1 MLITHFKDT
10 LELKDSIGKDVGISE
25 WLLIDQDRIN
35 QFAKATDDL
44 QWIHTDPE
52 RAAKESPFGKTIA
65 HGFLSLSLMPHFMYS
80 CLFFEHSKLTVNY
93 GLNKV
98 RFTSPVLV
106 GSKLRA
112 IFKTLQVTDVN
123 KGVQIEWQVTMEIEG
138 QAKPALV
145 ASFLIVV
152 YHESE
157 F

>member
-1 MLITHFKDT
+1 MLTTRFKNL
-10 LELKDSIGKDVGISE
+10 LELKESIGKEVGVSD

-44 QWIHTDPE
+44 QWIHTDPV
-52 RAAKESPFGKTIA
+52 RAAKESPFEKTIA
-65 HGFLSLSLMPHFMYS
+65 HGFLTLSLIPHFMYS

-112 IFKTLQVTDVN
+112 IFKTIQVTDVS
-123 KGVQIEWQVTMEIEG
+123 KGAQIEWQVTMEIEG
-138 QAKPALV
+138 QEKPALV

-152 YHESE
+152 YHE
-157 F
+157 

>member
-1 MLITHFKDT
+1 MLTTRFKD
-10 LELKDSIGKDVGISE
+10 LLDLKESIGREVGVSD

-44 QWIHTDPE
+44 QWIHTDPV

-65 HGFLSLSLMPHFMYS
+65 HGFLTLSLIPHFMYS

-112 IFKTLQVTDVN
+112 IFKTIQVTDVSN
-123 KGVQIEWQVTMEIEG
+123 GAQIEWQVTMEIEG
-138 QAKPALV
+138 QEKPSLV

-152 YHESE
+152 YHE
-157 F
+157 

>member
-1 MLITHFKDT
+1 MLTTRFKDL
-10 LELKDSIGKDVGISE
+10 LELKESIGREVGVSD
-25 WLLIDQDRIN
+25 WFLIDQDRIN

-44 QWIHTDPE
+44 QWIHTDPV
-52 RAAKESPFGKTIA
+52 RAAKESPFEKTIA
-65 HGFLSLSLMPHFMYS
+65 HGFLTLSLIPHFMYS

-112 IFKTLQVTDVN
+112 IFKTIQVTDVSN
-123 KGVQIEWQVTMEIEG
+123 GAQIEWQVTMEIEG
-138 QAKPALV
+138 QEKPALV

-152 YHESE
+152 YHE
-157 F
+157 

>member
-1 MLITHFKDT
+1 MLTTRFKD
-10 LELKDSIGKDVGISE
+10 LLDLKESIGREVGVSD

-44 QWIHTDPE
+44 QWIHTDPV

-65 HGFLSLSLMPHFMYS
+65 HGFLTLSLIPHFMYS

-112 IFKTLQVTDVN
+112 IFKTIQVTDVS
-123 KGVQIEWQVTMEIEG
+123 KGAQIEWQVTMEIEG
-138 QAKPALV
+138 QEKPALV

-152 YHESE
+152 YHE
-157 F
+157 

>member
-1 MLITHFKDT
+1 MLTTRFKDL
-10 LELKDSIGKDVGISE
+10 LELKESIGKEVGVSD

-44 QWIHTDPE
+44 QWIHTDPV
-52 RAAKESPFGKTIA
+52 RAAKESPFEKTIA
-65 HGFLSLSLMPHFMYS
+65 HGFLTLSLIPHFMYS

-93 GLNKV
+93 GLNKI

-112 IFKTLQVTDVN
+112 IFKTIQVTDVS
-123 KGVQIEWQVTMEIEG
+123 KGAQIEWQVTMEIEG
-138 QAKPALV
+138 QEKPALV

-152 YHESE
+152 YHE
-157 F
+157 

>member
-1 MLITHFKDT
+1 MLTTRFKDL
-10 LELKDSIGKDVGISE
+10 LELKESIGREVGVSD

-44 QWIHTDPE
+44 QWIHTDPV
-52 RAAKESPFGKTIA
+52 RAAKESPFEKTIA
-65 HGFLSLSLMPHFMYS
+65 HGFLTLSLIPHFMYS

-112 IFKTLQVTDVN
+112 IFKTIQVTDVSN
-123 KGVQIEWQVTMEIEG
+123 GAQIEWQVTMEIEG
-138 QAKPALV
+138 QEKPALV

-152 YHESE
+152 YHE
-157 F
+157 

>member
-1 MLITHFKDT
+1 MLTTRFKDR
-10 LELKDSIGKDVGISE
+10 LELKESIGREVGVSD

-44 QWIHTDPE
+44 QWIHTDPV
-52 RAAKESPFGKTIA
+52 RAAKESPFEKTIA
-65 HGFLSLSLMPHFMYS
+65 HGFLTLSLIPHFMYS

-112 IFKTLQVTDVN
+112 IFKTIQVTDVI
-123 KGVQIEWQVTMEIEG
+123 KGAQIEWQVTMEIEG
-138 QAKPALV
+138 QEKPALV

-152 YHESE
+152 YHE
-157 F
+157 

>member
-1 MLITHFKDT
+1 MLTTRFKDL
-10 LELKDSIGKDVGISE
+10 LELKESIGREVGVSD

-44 QWIHTDPE
+44 QWIHTDPV

-65 HGFLSLSLMPHFMYS
+65 HGFLTLSLIPHFMYS

-112 IFKTLQVTDVN
+112 IFKTIQVTDVSN
-123 KGVQIEWQVTMEIEG
+123 GAQIEWQVTMEIEG
-138 QAKPALV
+138 QEKPALV

-152 YHESE
+152 YHE
-157 F
+157 

>member
-1 MLITHFKDT
+1 MLTTRFKD
-10 LELKDSIGKDVGISE
+10 LLDLKESIGREVGVSD

-44 QWIHTDPE
+44 QWIHTDPV

-65 HGFLSLSLMPHFMYS
+65 HGFLTLSLIPHFMYS

-112 IFKTLQVTDVN
+112 IFKTIQVTDVS
-123 KGVQIEWQVTMEIEG
+123 KGTQIEWQVTMEIEG
-138 QAKPALV
+138 QGKPALV

-152 YHESE
+152 YHE
-157 F
+157 

>member
-1 MLITHFKDT
+1 MLTTRFKDL
-10 LELKDSIGKDVGISE
+10 LELKESIGREVGVSD

-44 QWIHTDPE
+44 QWIHTDPV

-65 HGFLSLSLMPHFMYS
+65 HGFLTLSLIPHFMYS
-80 CLFFEHSKLTVNY
+80 CLFFEHTKLTVNY

-112 IFKTLQVTDVN
+112 IFKTIQVTDVS
-123 KGVQIEWQVTMEIEG
+123 KGTQIEWQVTMEIEG
-138 QAKPALV
+138 QEKPALV

-152 YHESE
+152 YHE
-157 F
+157 

>member
-1 MLITHFKDT
+1 MLTTRFKD
-10 LELKDSIGKDVGISE
+10 LLDLKESIGREVGVSD

-44 QWIHTDPE
+44 QWIHTDPV

-65 HGFLSLSLMPHFMYS
+65 HGFLTLSLIPHFMYS

-112 IFKTLQVTDVN
+112 IFKTIQVTDVS
-123 KGVQIEWQVTMEIEG
+123 KGTQIEWQVTMEIEG
-138 QAKPALV
+138 QEKPALV

-152 YHESE
+152 YHE
-157 F
+157 

>member
-1 MLITHFKDT
+1 MLTTRFKD
-10 LELKDSIGKDVGISE
+10 LLDLKESIGREVGVSD

-44 QWIHTDPE
+44 QWIHTDPV
-52 RAAKESPFGKTIA
+52 RAAKESPFEKTIA
-65 HGFLSLSLMPHFMYS
+65 HGFLTLSLIPHFMYS

-112 IFKTLQVTDVN
+112 IFKTIQVTDVSN
-123 KGVQIEWQVTMEIEG
+123 GAQIEWQVTMEIEG
-138 QAKPALV
+138 QEKPALV

-152 YHESE
+152 YHE
-157 F
+157 

>member
-1 MLITHFKDT
+1 MLTTRFKDL
-10 LELKDSIGKDVGISE
+10 LELKESIGKEVGVSD

-44 QWIHTDPE
+44 QWIHTDPV
-52 RAAKESPFGKTIA
+52 RAAKESPFEKTIA
-65 HGFLSLSLMPHFMYS
+65 HGFLTLSLIPHFMYS

-112 IFKTLQVTDVN
+112 IFKTIQVTDVS
-123 KGVQIEWQVTMEIEG
+123 KGAQIEWQVTMEIEG
-138 QAKPALV
+138 QEKPALV

-152 YHESE
+152 YHE
-157 F
+157 

>member
-1 MLITHFKDT
+1 MLTTRFKD
-10 LELKDSIGKDVGISE
+10 LLDLKESIGREVGVSD

-44 QWIHTDPE
+44 QWIHTDPV

-65 HGFLSLSLMPHFMYS
+65 HGFLTLSLIPHFMYS

-112 IFKTLQVTDVN
+112 IFKTIQVTDVSN
-123 KGVQIEWQVTMEIEG
+123 GAQIEWQVTMEIEG
-138 QAKPALV
+138 QEKPALV

-152 YHESE
+152 YHE
-157 F
+157 

>member
-1 MLITHFKDT
+1 MLTTRFKDL
-10 LELKDSIGKDVGISE
+10 LELKESIGREVGVSD

-44 QWIHTDPE
+44 QWIHTDPV

-65 HGFLSLSLMPHFMYS
+65 HGFLTLSLIPHFMYS

-112 IFKTLQVTDVN
+112 IFKTIQVTDVSN
-123 KGVQIEWQVTMEIEG
+123 GAQIEWQVTMEIEG
-138 QAKPALV
+138 QEKPALC
-145 ASFLIVV
+145 L
-152 YHESE
+152 YLC
-157 F
+157 

>member
-1 MLITHFKDT
+1 MLTTRFKDL
-10 LELKDSIGKDVGISE
+10 LELKESIGKEVGVSD

-44 QWIHTDPE
+44 QWIHTDPV
-52 RAAKESPFGKTIA
+52 RAAKESPFEKTIA
-65 HGFLSLSLMPHFMYS
+65 HGFLTLSLIPHFMYS

-112 IFKTLQVTDVN
+112 IFKTIQVTDVSN
-123 KGVQIEWQVTMEIEG
+123 GAQIEWQVTMEIEG
-138 QAKPALV
+138 QEKPALV

-152 YHESE
+152 YHE
-157 F
+157 

>member
-1 MLITHFKDT
+1 MLTTRFKDL
-10 LELKDSIGKDVGISE
+10 LELKESIGREVGVSD

-44 QWIHTDPE
+44 QWIHTDPV
-52 RAAKESPFGKTIA
+52 RAAKESPFEKTIA
-65 HGFLSLSLMPHFMYS
+65 HGFLTLSLIPHFMYS

-112 IFKTLQVTDVN
+112 IFKTIQVTDVS
-123 KGVQIEWQVTMEIEG
+123 KGAQIEWQVTMEIEG
-138 QAKPALV
+138 QEKPALV

-152 YHESE
+152 YHE
-157 F
+157 

>member
-1 MLITHFKDT
+1 MLTTRFKDL
-10 LELKDSIGKDVGISE
+10 LELKESIGREVGVSD

-44 QWIHTDPE
+44 QWIHTDPV

-65 HGFLSLSLMPHFMYS
+65 HGFLTLSLIPHFMYS

-112 IFKTLQVTDVN
+112 IFKTIQVTDVS
-123 KGVQIEWQVTMEIEG
+123 KGTQIEWQVTMEIEG
-138 QAKPALV
+138 QEKPALV

-152 YHESE
+152 YHE
-157 F
+157 

>member
-1 MLITHFKDT
+1 MLTTRFKDL
-10 LELKDSIGKDVGISE
+10 LELKESIGKEVGVSD

-44 QWIHTDPE
+44 QWIHTDPV
-52 RAAKESPFGKTIA
+52 RAAKESPFEKTIA
-65 HGFLSLSLMPHFMYS
+65 HGFLTLSLIPHFMYS

-112 IFKTLQVTDVN
+112 IFKTIQVTDVI
-123 KGVQIEWQVTMEIEG
+123 KGAQIEWQVTMEIEG
-138 QAKPALV
+138 QEKPALV

-152 YHESE
+152 YHE
-157 F
+157 

>member
-1 MLITHFKDT
+1 MLTTRFKDL
-10 LELKDSIGKDVGISE
+10 LELKESIGREVGVSD

-44 QWIHTDPE
+44 QWIHTDPV
-52 RAAKESPFGKTIA
+52 RAAKESPFGKTIV
-65 HGFLSLSLMPHFMYS
+65 HGFLTLSLIPHFMYS

-112 IFKTLQVTDVN
+112 IFKTIQVTDVS
-123 KGVQIEWQVTMEIEG
+123 KGTQIEWQVTMEIEG
-138 QAKPALV
+138 QEKPALV

-152 YHESE
+152 YHE
-157 F
+157 

>member
-1 MLITHFKDT
+1 MLTTRFKNL
-10 LELKDSIGKDVGISE
+10 LELKESIGKEVGVSD

-44 QWIHTDPE
+44 QWIHTDPV
-52 RAAKESPFGKTIA
+52 RAAKESPFEKTIA
-65 HGFLSLSLMPHFMYS
+65 HGFLTLSLIPHFMYS

-112 IFKTLQVTDVN
+112 IFKTIQVTDVS
-123 KGVQIEWQVTMEIEG
+123 KGAQIEWQVTMEIEG
-138 QAKPALV
+138 QEKPALV

-152 YHESE
+152 YNE
-157 F
+157 

>member
-1 MLITHFKDT
+1 
-10 LELKDSIGKDVGISE
+10 LKESIGREVGVSD

-44 QWIHTDPE
+44 QWIHTDPV
-52 RAAKESPFGKTIA
+52 RAAKESPFEKTIA
-65 HGFLSLSLMPHFMYS
+65 HGFLTLSLIPHFMYS

-112 IFKTLQVTDVN
+112 IFKTIQVTDVSN
-123 KGVQIEWQVTMEIEG
+123 GAQIEWQVTMEIEG
-138 QAKPALV
+138 QEKPALV

-152 YHESE
+152 YHE
-157 F
+157 

>member
-1 MLITHFKDT
+1 MLTTRFKDL
-10 LELKDSIGKDVGISE
+10 LELKESIGREVGVSD

-44 QWIHTDPE
+44 QWIHTDPV

-65 HGFLSLSLMPHFMYS
+65 HGFLTLSLIPHFMYS

-112 IFKTLQVTDVN
+112 IFKTIQVTDVS
-123 KGVQIEWQVTMEIEG
+123 KGAQIEWQVTMEIEG
-138 QAKPALV
+138 QEKPALV

-152 YHESE
+152 YHE
-157 F
+157 